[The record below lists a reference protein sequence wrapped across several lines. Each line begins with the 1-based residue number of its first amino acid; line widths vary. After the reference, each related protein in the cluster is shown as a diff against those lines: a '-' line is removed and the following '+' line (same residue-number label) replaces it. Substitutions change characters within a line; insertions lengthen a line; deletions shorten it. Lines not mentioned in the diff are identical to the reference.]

1 MAAPIRIVG
10 IGSHHGNDS
19 AGWDYVA
26 ALEDSSLHESFP
38 AGTISLHQSRT
49 PAHLFELLSGCELA
63 IIIDAI
69 PGEPGTITSLH
80 LNDLASQP
88 NQFSVHGIGVT
99 EALSLLQTLMDPP
112 PQSTILAIGTD
123 LTRHEIAD
131 CKTLDS
137 TTHQLQKVIKQL
149 ITTHLSS

>member
-1 MAAPIRIVG
+1 MTTPIRIVG

-26 ALEDSSLHESFP
+26 ALKDSSLPETFP
-38 AGTISLHQSRT
+38 AETVSLHQSRT

-88 NQFSVHGIGVT
+88 NQFSVHGIGLA

-123 LTRHEIAD
+123 PTQHETTD
-131 CKTLDS
+131 CNTLDS
-137 TTHQLQKVIKQL
+137 TTHQLHKVIKQI